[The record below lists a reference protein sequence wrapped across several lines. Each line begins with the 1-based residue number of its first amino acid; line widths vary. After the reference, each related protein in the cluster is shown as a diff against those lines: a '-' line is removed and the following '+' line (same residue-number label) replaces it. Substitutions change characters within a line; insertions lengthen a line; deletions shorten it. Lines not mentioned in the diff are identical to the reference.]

1 MRVELGW
8 RALALAVLLALQA
21 LLQPASAQ
29 VPPGR
34 IGGPQSHRQWHR
46 WQRLPAP
53 RRRAILRAQQRYR
66 RLSPA
71 EQRRLYEQ
79 YRRRLR

>member
-1 MRVELGW
+1 MKVEFAW
-8 RALALAVLLALQA
+8 RALALAALLALQA
-21 LLQPASAQ
+21 MLQPASAQ

-34 IGGPQSHRQWHR
+34 IGGPQWHRQWHR
-46 WQRLPAP
+46 WQRLPA
-53 RRRAILRAQQRYR
+53 RRRQAILRAQQRYR

-79 YRRRLR
+79 YRRRRR